1 MDTAHFFSSK
11 TFNNQLSKSASQ
23 INQLD
28 KGSLLFE
35 SELFNSLNFNIE
47 TTCWFDAKKQ
57 KYLFS
62 VCLYLSQL
70 Y

>member
-47 TTCWFDAKKQ
+47 TTC
-57 KYLFS
+57 
-62 VCLYLSQL
+62 
-70 Y
+70 